1 MSNVI
6 HCFTDYKA
14 AIELQRKQQYQ
25 KKILTLEEAFNKIKA
40 ATHVNDLD
48 EVKFETGSIYYVLY
62 DMHTK
67 ICEPFWFQIESGSHS
82 PTINII

>member
-1 MSNVI
+1 MYNMI

-48 EVKFETGSIYYVLY
+48 EVMF
-62 DMHTK
+62 K
-67 ICEPFWFQIESGSHS
+67 IFHLLCLA
-82 PTINII
+82 